1 MGFRLTVNIAS
12 TKVGNSVKKCRFVGR
27 NPDPGARQ
35 QRPTEFSKLG
45 IYVFQGASAIN
56 LDAKGRMS
64 IPAKHR
70 DALTLQCEGRVTLTK
85 HPQGCLLFFPRP
97 VWEEHRKQIA
107 AWPMSARS
115 WQRIFL
121 GNAVDVELDSAG
133 RILIS
138 PELRA
143 AVGLEKEVM
152 MLGMG
157 SHFEIWNAARLAE
170 DEAAA
175 VAGGMPDVLSNF
187 SF

>member
-1 MGFRLTVNIAS
+1 
-12 TKVGNSVKKCRFVGR
+12 
-27 NPDPGARQ
+27 
-35 QRPTEFSKLG
+35 
-45 IYVFQGASAIN
+45 
-56 LDAKGRMS
+56 MS

-70 DALTLQCEGRVTLTK
+70 DALALQCEGRLTLTR
-85 HPQGCLLFFPRP
+85 HPHGCLLFFPRP
-97 VWEEHRKQIA
+97 VWETHRDQIA
-107 AWPMSARS
+107 AWPMSARA

-121 GNAVDVELDSAG
+121 GNACDVEMDSAG
-133 RILIS
+133 RVLIS

-157 SHFEIWNAARLAE
+157 THFEIWDAAKLAA
-170 DEAAA
+170 DEASA

>member
-1 MGFRLTVNIAS
+1 
-12 TKVGNSVKKCRFVGR
+12 
-27 NPDPGARQ
+27 
-35 QRPTEFSKLG
+35 
-45 IYVFQGASAIN
+45 VFQGASAIN

-70 DALTLQCEGRVTLTK
+70 DALSQQCEGRMTLTK
-85 HPQGCLLFFPRP
+85 HPHGCLLFFPRP
-97 VWEEHRKQIA
+97 VWEQHREQIA
-107 AWPMSARS
+107 AWPMSARA

-121 GNAVDVELDSAG
+121 GNACDVELDSAG

-157 SHFEIWNAARLAE
+157 THFEIWDAAKLAA
-170 DEAAA
+170 DEALA
-175 VAGGMPDVLSNF
+175 VAGGMPDALSNF

>member
-1 MGFRLTVNIAS
+1 
-12 TKVGNSVKKCRFVGR
+12 
-27 NPDPGARQ
+27 
-35 QRPTEFSKLG
+35 
-45 IYVFQGASAIN
+45 
-56 LDAKGRMS
+56 MS

-70 DALTLQCEGRVTLTK
+70 DALALQCEGRLTLTR
-85 HPQGCLLFFPRP
+85 HPHGCLLFFPRP
-97 VWEEHRKQIA
+97 VWETHRDQIA
-107 AWPMSARS
+107 AWPMSARA

-121 GNAVDVELDSAG
+121 GNACDVEMDSAG
-133 RILIS
+133 RVLIS

-157 SHFEIWNAARLAE
+157 SHFEIWDAAKLAA

-175 VAGGMPDVLSNF
+175 VGGGMPDVLSNF

>member
-1 MGFRLTVNIAS
+1 
-12 TKVGNSVKKCRFVGR
+12 
-27 NPDPGARQ
+27 
-35 QRPTEFSKLG
+35 
-45 IYVFQGASAIN
+45 
-56 LDAKGRMS
+56 MS

-70 DALTLQCEGRVTLTK
+70 DALAIQCEGRLTLTR

-97 VWEEHRKQIA
+97 VWESHRDQIA
-107 AWPMSARS
+107 AWPMSARA

-121 GNAVDVELDSAG
+121 GNACDVEMDSAG

-138 PELRA
+138 PELRS

-157 SHFEIWNAARLAE
+157 SHFEIWDATRLAA